1 MNPQGLMLKS
11 IKRALTTPGVLV
23 SGAVT
28 LAASVGLLNPLP
40 SILWAIGSIGWALKT
55 LSSGRYQSEIAREY
69 YEEERAEKG
78 RKIEY
83 EQSGLQRQLQQTID
97 QSLFSSWVSQGL
109 LPDYAGQFEK
119 LKGMR
124 DAVANVAH
132 DRREIEDPME
142 TDIVS
147 KLDAMLTSYLKFV
160 LARYMYIKILTGQ
173 QLHSAPVNRNE
184 EGQDEFG
191 YSPLQPRSRS
201 RQTRQEPKLF
211 DLEAKLKEL
220 EARIATLEQK
230 KIQKPATATV
240 CDQHIDL
247 LRRRMQM
254 MRECAERD
262 ARVEAQLE
270 TFPDAFEI
278 IQARVSATEFSPSE
292 VTTYLG
298 SVVSQV
304 EETQKF
310 VESLRPVMDTEIGG
324 LEMAF
329 LSTTEGGR

>member
-1 MNPQGLMLKS
+1 VNPQDLMFRSIVRSLK
-11 IKRALTTPGVLV
+11 TPGVLV
-23 SGAVT
+23 TGAVA
-28 LAASVGLLNPLP
+28 LAMSAGVLNPLP
-40 SILWAIGSIGWALKT
+40 SILWAICSVGWAIKG
-55 LSSGRYQSEIAREY
+55 LSSGRYQNEIAREY

-78 RKIEY
+78 RKTEY
-83 EQSGLQRQLQQTID
+83 EQSSLVRQITGIGK
-97 QSLFSSWVSQGL
+97 QSPFTDWVSQKL
-109 LPDYAGQFEK
+109 LPDYLMQFEG

-124 DAVANVAH
+124 DAVADVAH
-132 DRREIEDPME
+132 NRREIEDPME

-147 KLDAMLTSYLKFV
+147 KLDAMLASYLKFV
-160 LARYMYIKILTGQ
+160 LARFMYIKILTGQ
-173 QLHSAPVNRNE
+173 QLHSAPADSGNGEQGEYGFN
-184 EGQDEFG
+184 
-191 YSPLQPRSRS
+191 PLQPRARS

-211 DLEAKLKEL
+211 DLDAKIQEL
-220 EARIATLEQK
+220 EARIATLEKK

-247 LRRRMQM
+247 LQRRMQM

-292 VTTYLG
+292 ITTYLG

-310 VESLRPVMDTEIGG
+310 VESLRPVMDTEMGG
-324 LEMAF
+324 LDMAF